1 MRNVTETLRIKDKEY
16 QLRLTTSNI
25 VKLETEEG
33 LGILEILEKSA
44 EIGVL
49 AKCFFYAAKPYSDE
63 FRSVDDV
70 YLLFDE
76 YFLNGGSVTD
86 LQLKLVDVYHSSGL
100 FSDEAYNTYKEV
112 YKKQLGEMMEMI
124 KEA

>member
-1 MRNVTETLRIKDKEY
+1 MRNVTETIVIKDKEY
-16 QLRLTTSNI
+16 YLRLTTSNI
-25 VKLETEEG
+25 VKLETDAG
-33 LGILEILEKSA
+33 LGIMEILEKSA

-49 AKCFFYAAKPYSDE
+49 AKCFLYAAKPYSDE
-63 FRSVDDV
+63 ISTVGDV
-70 YLLFDE
+70 YMLFDE

-86 LQLKLVDVYHSSGL
+86 LQLKLVDVYYCSGL

-112 YKKQLGEMMEMI
+112 YNKQLEEMMKMI

>member
-1 MRNVTETLRIKDKEY
+1 MRNVTETLKIKDKEY

-33 LGILEILEKSA
+33 LGILEILEKST

-49 AKCFFYAAKPYSDE
+49 AKCFLYAAKPYSDE
-63 FRSVDDV
+63 INSVDDV
-70 YLLFDE
+70 YMLFDE
-76 YFLNGGSVTD
+76 YFLSGGSVTD
-86 LQLKLVDVYHSSGL
+86 LQLKLVDVYYSSGL
-100 FSDEAYNTYKEV
+100 FTDEVYNTYKEV
-112 YKKQLGEMMEMI
+112 YKKQLDGIMKMI

>member
-49 AKCFFYAAKPYSDE
+49 AKCFLYAAKPYSDE
-63 FRSVDDV
+63 ISSVDEV
-70 YLLFDE
+70 YMLFDE